1 MAKLLVL
8 ALLGGALLAADSG
21 KVIRLDP
28 ALDKIVPAGAQVEK
42 LGDGFQFTEGPLWMR
57 AGYLLFTDIPANKIR
72 KWMPDG
78 KLSEFDKPAS
88 IIGANGLTLD
98 KQGRLVMCEQDGR
111 KLSRIEQDGRVT
123 VLVDRFEGKR
133 INSPN
138 DVVMKSDG
146 SLYFTDPPYGLKGA
160 DKSPDKELT
169 FNGVYRLKDGR
180 VEVLYKDMTRPN
192 GIAFSPNQK
201 ILYVANSD
209 GQKKIWMR
217 FDVRKD
223 GTLANAKVL
232 LDATAETAPGGPD
245 GMKVD
250 AKGNLYGTGPGGIW
264 VISPAGK
271 HLGTLVFPEVPANC
285 AWGDKDGKT
294 LYVTARKGLY
304 RIRLNVPG
312 VRP

>member
-1 MAKLLVL
+1 MAKLLIL
-8 ALLGGALLAADSG
+8 ALFGGALLAADAG

-28 ALDKIVPAGAQVEK
+28 ALDKIVPAGAQIEK

-57 AGYLLFTDIPANKIR
+57 EGYLIFSDIPANKIR
-72 KWMPDG
+72 KWTPDG
-78 KLSEFDKPAS
+78 KIGEFNKPAS
-88 IIGANGLTLD
+88 ITGANGLTLD
-98 KQGRLVMCEQDGR
+98 KQGRLIVCEQDGR
-111 KLSRIEQDGRVT
+111 KLSRIEQDGSVT
-123 VLVDRFEGKR
+123 VLVDQFEGKR
-133 INSPN
+133 ISSPN

-146 SLYFTDPPYGLKGA
+146 SLYFTDPPYGLKGG
-160 DKSPDKELT
+160 DKSPDKELA

-180 VEVLYKDMTRPN
+180 VDVLYKEMTRPN
-192 GIAFSPNQK
+192 GIAFSPNEK

-217 FDVRKD
+217 FDVKKD
-223 GTLANAKVL
+223 GTLANGKVL
-232 LDATAETAPGGPD
+232 LDATKDTAPGGPD
-245 GMKVD
+245 GLKVD
-250 AKGNLYGTGPGGIW
+250 KQGNLYGTGPGGIW

>member
-1 MAKLLVL
+1 MLIVAV
-8 ALLGGALLAADSG
+8 LGGALLAADAG

-28 ALDKIVPAGAQVEK
+28 ALDKIVPANAKVEK
-42 LGDGFQFTEGPLWMR
+42 LGDGFQFTEGPLWMPG
-57 AGYLLFTDIPANKIR
+57 GYLVFSDIPANKIR
-72 KWMPDG
+72 KWSPDG
-78 KLSEFDKPAS
+78 KIGEFDKPAS
-88 IIGANGLTLD
+88 ITGANGLTLD
-98 KQGRLVMCEQDGR
+98 KQGRLLVCEQDGR
-111 KLSRIEQDGRVT
+111 KLSRIEPDGRVT
-123 VLVDRFEGKR
+123 LLVDRFEGKR

-146 SLYFTDPPYGLKGA
+146 ALYFTDPPYGLKGA
-160 DKSPDKELT
+160 DKSPDKEVV

-180 VEVLYKDMTRPN
+180 VEVLSKELTRPN
-192 GIAFSPNQK
+192 GIAFSPNEK

-217 FDVRKD
+217 FDVNKD
-223 GTLANAKVL
+223 GTLANGKVL
-232 LDATAETAPGGPD
+232 LDATKDTSPGGPD

-250 AKGNLYGTGPGGIW
+250 KKGNLYGTGPGGIW